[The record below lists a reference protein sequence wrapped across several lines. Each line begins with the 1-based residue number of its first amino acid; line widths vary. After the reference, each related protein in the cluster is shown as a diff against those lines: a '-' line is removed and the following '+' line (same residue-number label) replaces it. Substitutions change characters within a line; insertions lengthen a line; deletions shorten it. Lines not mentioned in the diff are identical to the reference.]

1 MVINMTNNKTHTIK
15 LHLSG
20 GSPQAKGFR
29 DLVRNK
35 INEVC
40 LSLENR
46 GYNLTW
52 DVEEETEK

>member
-1 MVINMTNNKTHTIK
+1 MTEYTIK

-20 GSPQAKGFR
+20 GSPRSKGFR